1 MGRHQSAASSRRA
14 RVALG
19 ALPLVATVGAIGV
32 GSVVMSPASSDAPLG
47 PPSVGGGAGAPA
59 AALPLGPGLAPA
71 PVTVLDLAATDGS
84 VTPQGVPGST
94 IGGVRPG
101 SGGSR
106 GDDAPASG
114 RATRSGATAGG
125 GEVARVS
132 SVRDAGTPARGVAS
146 GGGSTGS
153 TGGGGGGGGADDGG
167 SGGGSGWF
175 RGFWLRRRRRWW
187 RRGRRRLRGR
197 WSGRRPAR
205 RRRGRPRLDRA
216 GRDVAAVLRRRRLRG
231 VGLGP
236 LLRLLSRSGSVPA
249 DTSTD
254 NIVS

>member
-32 GSVVMSPASSDAPLG
+32 GSVVMSPASSDVPLG
-47 PPSVGGGAGAPA
+47 SSSVGGGAGAPA

-84 VTPQGVPGST
+84 VAPQAVPGST
-94 IGGVRPG
+94 LRGVRPG
-101 SGGSR
+101 GGGSR

-132 SVRDAGTPARGVAS
+132 SVRDTETPARGVAS

-153 TGGGGGGGGADDGG
+153 TGGGGADDGSSGGGSGGSGGSAPSGGSASGGGSGGGGGTDDGG
-167 SGGGSGWF
+167 SGGGG
-175 RGFWLRRRRRWW
+175 RGGGLL
-187 RRGRRRLRGR
+187 G
-197 WSGRRPAR
+197 
-205 RRRGRPRLDRA
+205 
-216 GRDVAAVLRRRRLRG
+216 G
-231 VGLGP
+231 VVGGLGSTVQGATS
-236 LLRLLSRSGSVPA
+236 LLSFGGGDSEESDSVLSFGS
-249 DTSTD
+249 
-254 NIVS
+254 

>member
-84 VTPQGVPGST
+84 VAPQGVPGAT

-132 SVRDAGTPARGVAS
+132 SIRDVGTPVRGGTS

-153 TGGGGGGGGADDGG
+153 ASGGGGGGGGGADDGG
-167 SGGGSGWF
+167 GSGGAGGSAPSGGSGSGGGGSDDGGGQGGSG
-175 RGFWLRRRRRWW
+175 GGLL
-187 RRGRRRLRGR
+187 G
-197 WSGRRPAR
+197 
-205 RRRGRPRLDRA
+205 
-216 GRDVAAVLRRRRLRG
+216 G
-231 VGLGP
+231 VVGGLGSTVHGATS
-236 LLRLLSRSGSVPA
+236 LLSFGGDDSEESDSVLSFGS
-249 DTSTD
+249 
-254 NIVS
+254 

>member
-47 PPSVGGGAGAPA
+47 PPSVGGGVGAPA
-59 AALPLGPGLAPA
+59 TALPLGPGLAPA

-132 SVRDAGTPARGVAS
+132 SVRDVGTPARGVAS

-153 TGGGGGGGGADDGG
+153 ASGGGGGGGADDGG
-167 SGGGSGWF
+167 SGGGSG
-175 RGFWLRRRRRWW
+175 GS
-187 RRGRRRLRGR
+187 GG
-197 WSGRRPAR
+197 SGSSSGGGGGGADDGGSGGGGGRRPAR

-216 GRDVAAVLRRRRLRG
+216 GRDVAAVVRRG
-231 VGLGP
+231 DDSEESDSV
-236 LLRLLSRSGSVPA
+236 LSFGS
-249 DTSTD
+249 
-254 NIVS
+254 

>member
-59 AALPLGPGLAPA
+59 TALPLGPGLAPA

-94 IGGVRPG
+94 IGGGGVRPG

-106 GDDAPASG
+106 ADDAPASG
-114 RATRSGATAGG
+114 RASRSGATAGG

-132 SVRDAGTPARGVAS
+132 SVRDVATPARGGAA
-146 GGGSTGS
+146 GGGSAGS
-153 TGGGGGGGGADDGG
+153 ASGGGGGGGADDGG
-167 SGGGSGWF
+167 SGGGSGGSGGSGSSSGGGGGGADDGGSGDGG
-175 RGFWLRRRRRWW
+175 RGGGLL
-187 RRGRRRLRGR
+187 G
-197 WSGRRPAR
+197 
-205 RRRGRPRLDRA
+205 
-216 GRDVAAVLRRRRLRG
+216 G
-231 VGLGP
+231 VVGGLGSTVQVATS
-236 LLRLLSRSGSVPA
+236 LLSFGGGDDSDGSDSVL
-249 DTSTD
+249 SFG
-254 NIVS
+254 S

>member
-84 VTPQGVPGST
+84 VTPEGVPGGT

-101 SGGSR
+101 GGGSR

-153 TGGGGGGGGADDGG
+153 TGGSGGGGGADDGG
-167 SGGGSGWF
+167 SGGSAPSGGSASGGGGGGGGADDGGSEGW
-175 RGFWLRRRRRWW
+175 
-187 RRGRRRLRGR
+187 
-197 WSGRRPAR
+197 RPAR

-236 LLRLLSRSGSVPA
+236 VLRLLSHSGSVPA

>member
-59 AALPLGPGLAPA
+59 TALPLGPGLAPA

-84 VTPQGVPGST
+84 VAPQGVPGAT

-132 SVRDAGTPARGVAS
+132 SIRDVGTPGPRRRVGRRLH
-146 GGGSTGS
+146 G
-153 TGGGGGGGGADDGG
+153 
-167 SGGGSGWF
+167 
-175 RGFWLRRRRRWW
+175 LRVRRRWW
-187 RRGRRRLRGR
+187 RRCGRRRLRRRVGR
-197 WSGRRPAR
+197 FRGIGPVRRRAPAVAAADDGGGQGGVAAAACSAASWAASARPCTAR
-205 RRRGRPRLDRA
+205 RRCCPS
-216 GRDVAAVLRRRRLRG
+216 AAATTPTESDSVL
-231 VGLGP
+231 
-236 LLRLLSRSGSVPA
+236 SFGS
-249 DTSTD
+249 
-254 NIVS
+254 

>member
-84 VTPQGVPGST
+84 VTPEGVPGGT

-101 SGGSR
+101 GGGSR

-153 TGGGGGGGGADDGG
+153 TGGSGGGGGADDGG
-167 SGGGSGWF
+167 L
-175 RGFWLRRRRRWW
+175 RGFGPVRGLCLRRRWRRWW
-187 RRGRRRLRGR
+187 RRRRWLRG
-197 WSGRRPAR
+197 WRPAR

-236 LLRLLSRSGSVPA
+236 LLRLLSHSGSVPA

>member
-14 RVALG
+14 RIALG

-47 PPSVGGGAGAPA
+47 PPSVGGGTGAPA

-84 VTPQGVPGST
+84 VDPRGVPGSRL
-94 IGGVRPG
+94 GVRAG
-101 SGGSR
+101 SGGSA
-106 GDDAPASG
+106 GDDAPAPG
-114 RATRSGATAGG
+114 RAARSGASASG

-132 SVRDAGTPARGVAS
+132 SVRDAGTPARGGAS

-167 SGGGSGWF
+167 SGGGSAPSEGSGGGGGGGADDAGSGGGG
-175 RGFWLRRRRRWW
+175 RGGGLL
-187 RRGRRRLRGR
+187 G
-197 WSGRRPAR
+197 
-205 RRRGRPRLDRA
+205 
-216 GRDVAAVLRRRRLRG
+216 G
-231 VGLGP
+231 VVGGLGSTVQGATS
-236 LLRLLSRSGSVPA
+236 LLSFGGGESEESDSVLSFGS
-249 DTSTD
+249 
-254 NIVS
+254 